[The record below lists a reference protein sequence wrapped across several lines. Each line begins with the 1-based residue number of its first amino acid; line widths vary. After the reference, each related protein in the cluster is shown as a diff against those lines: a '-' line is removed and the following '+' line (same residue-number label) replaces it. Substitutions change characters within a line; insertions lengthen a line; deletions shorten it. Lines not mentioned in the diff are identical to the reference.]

1 MSRSNLGTPSSGKAR
16 SSKALSDR
24 FALKKPTIKKK
35 LSERYGNLNKIERK
49 ALKVCVEAD
58 LNFDDARG
66 GSVFASLDIVVEYF
80 RWCLKLR
87 SRRHFRER
95 EREREGRNERV
106 GFRSLDMKWAGPWG
120 LSSNKT
126 TSFCLRIRLDS
137 KTTAFWHPSQK
148 PVNKFFYLLLLLLFI
163 IEFLAFD
170 NPTSFFW

>member
-49 ALKVCVEAD
+49 GLKVCVEAD

-66 GSVFASLDIVVEYF
+66 GSVFASLNIVVEYF

-126 TSFCLRIRLDS
+126 TSFCLRIRLQNYS
-137 KTTAFWHPSQK
+137 VLAPLIE
-148 PVNKFFYLLLLLLFI
+148 PVDKFIYLLPLLFI

-170 NPTSFFW
+170 NPTSFFFW

>member
-1 MSRSNLGTPSSGKAR
+1 M
-16 SSKALSDR
+16 
-24 FALKKPTIKKK
+24 
-35 LSERYGNLNKIERK
+35 SERYGNLNKIQRK
-49 ALKVCVEAD
+49 ALKVWKEAD

-66 GSVFASLDIVVEYF
+66 RSVFASLDIVVEYF

-148 PVNKFFYLLLLLLFI
+148 PVNKFFLFI
-163 IEFLAFD
+163 TIIVIYYRIFG
-170 NPTSFFW
+170 FWQSN